1 MEFRLTYQGLLP
13 SNGSAQEKHLIRRQL
28 HVQLK
33 ELWNQIP
40 LSHHRDFLEFP
51 HKDISVIRQLGGID
65 FAVLVCEQLK
75 LYAEIDVVLLR
86 PGPLG
91 GLITKGGDI
100 DNRLKTLFDALRYPK
115 ELQELPKGFAPSDDE
130 KPFFCLLE
138 DDQLIT
144 KISVS
149 VDRLLV
155 PSGSGDVHL
164 LLHVKIRGSDV
175 IWGNMSLIS

>member
-1 MEFRLTYQGLLP
+1 
-13 SNGSAQEKHLIRRQL
+13 LIRKQF
-28 HVQLK
+28 HIQLK

-40 LSHHRDFLEFP
+40 LADHRNYLDFGNKE
-51 HKDISVIRQLGGID
+51 ISVIRQVHGFD
-65 FAVLVCEQLK
+65 FAVLVCEALW
-75 LYAEIDVVLLR
+75 LYAEIGLILLR

-115 ELQELPKGFAPSDDE
+115 EVQELPVGFSPSDDE

-149 VDRLLV
+149 VDRLLE
-155 PSGSGDVHL
+155 PAGANDVQL
-164 LLHVKIRGSDV
+164 IVHVKVKGTQV
-175 IWGNMSLIS
+175 IFGNLGLIT